1 MPGLAKGTLRE
12 MSATTEEKQYRLDSL
27 KWLVIAMLVAGAVYG
42 NYYFSAESLLYRV
55 LALLVVA
62 LGAGFLAVQTRKGE
76 GFVTLLR
83 GAYTESRRVV
93 WPTRQERNQTTLMVV
108 AVVLVMSLVLWG
120 LDTLFGW
127 LASIVIG

>member
-1 MPGLAKGTLRE
+1 

-27 KWLVIAMLVAGAVYG
+27 KWLVVAMLVAGAVYG

-76 GFVTLLR
+76 DFVTLLR

-127 LASIVIG
+127 LASMVIG

>member
-1 MPGLAKGTLRE
+1 
-12 MSATTEEKQYRLDSL
+12 MSATTEEKQYRLDGL
-27 KWLVIAMLVAGAVYG
+27 KWLVVAVLVAGAVYG

-55 LALLVVA
+55 LALLA
-62 LGAGFLAVQTRKGE
+62 LALLAGFVAVRTQKGE
-76 GFVTLLR
+76 GFVALCR

-127 LASIVIG
+127 LASMVIG